1 MSDPR
6 ERFSPSPTRRA
17 LPEET
22 VTNHRV
28 RPHHTNRNSPAGSKP
43 RQTQGSR
50 PWPRSTEQAAAPQP
64 PTRKSALSVTR
75 TLGAVALVVVGS
87 VDFEQYTVVHFS
99 AIPT

>member
-64 PTRKSALSVTR
+64 PTRKSALIR
-75 TLGAVALVVVGS
+75 AVARAHLLT
-87 VDFEQYTVVHFS
+87 VDAVAERIDQPADHRS
-99 AIPT
+99 Q